1 MTTENSPSHDAF
13 DLDALCALAERLQQ
27 HQSLRHDPHQAMP
40 AELTDVVLAAFLAR
54 NLRQGGF
61 AQLIFNAQGQYL
73 GEMAQMLQNFN
84 ASNTLA
90 FYEQAVRIC
99 LADKAGYQSF
109 LASDYVEALAVKN
122 PLHEVSLDY
131 YESSPQFAQEAWP
144 SLRQACAIAEQWLN
158 IGNEVK

>member
-1 MTTENSPSHDAF
+1 MTTENSPSPDAF

-27 HQSLRHDPHQAMP
+27 QQSLRQSPHQAMP

-73 GEMAQMLQNFN
+73 GEMAQMLQNFK

-109 LASDYVEALAVKN
+109 LASDYVGALAVKN

-144 SLRQACAIAEQWLN
+144 SLSKACAVATQWLN
-158 IGNEVK
+158 QNQRQD